1 VDPSYLSV
9 IAQQELCR
17 LVEELVGSGMQ
28 CTGIGGR
35 VVPPEAETAGDEG
48 LSGAGYATW
57 HRDFSRT
64 ATQLHEHGP
73 SVYHH
78 QMSETVK
85 AFMAVQEQTDEMG
98 CTSVVEGSHLYVQE
112 PRSAVWDW
120 PPGSTPQ
127 EAMEGM
133 VRFVAQPGD
142 GATQPRSFVAVPCY
156 LLTIDVLSDADG
168 PADVAHCAAESLAAG
183 PRDAD
188 LLLHR
193 VRGEERG
200 HARARA
206 PASGERRAGG
216 ARWRVG

>member
-1 VDPSYLSV
+1 MDPSYLSV
-9 IAQQELCR
+9 IAQPELCR

-35 VVPPEAETAGDEG
+35 VVPPEAETVGDEG

-78 QMSETVK
+78 HMSETVK

-142 GATQPRSFVAVPCY
+142 GATQPRSFVAV
-156 LLTIDVLSDADG
+156 LLAD
-168 PADVAHCAAESLAAG
+168 H
-183 PRDAD
+183 
-188 LLLHR
+188 
-193 VRGEERG
+193 
-200 HARARA
+200 
-206 PASGERRAGG
+206 
-216 ARWRVG
+216 